1 MKRLTLNIQVSPSR
15 FMGWTGGD
23 PSSKSTEIQWK
34 PGKELRKRSHPTWKP
49 ASRERLPEDAG
60 SLGTWFPGRFDAGD
74 DLGDDFKE
82 DSWPNVL
89 VADMDDEGE
98 GEDEKEEEKGL
109 EVIGKEGA
117 EDGSD

>member
-1 MKRLTLNIQVSPSR
+1 MKRLTLKIQVSPSR
-15 FMGWTGGD
+15 FMGRTGGD

-60 SLGTWFPGRFDAGD
+60 SLGTWFPGRFDAGAD

-89 VADMDDEGE
+89 VADMDDEGRVKMRRRRKKK
-98 GEDEKEEEKGL
+98 DWK
-109 EVIGKEGA
+109 
-117 EDGSD
+117 